1 MAETARSRPERLQV
15 MLNPDELAAVENFRF
30 NNRIPSRAAAARE
43 LLKRGLAAER
53 RETSH
58 GRGRRDARRTQ

>member
-30 NNRIPSRAAAARE
+30 NNRIPSRAAAVRE

-58 GRGRRDARRTQ
+58 GRDRRDARKTQ